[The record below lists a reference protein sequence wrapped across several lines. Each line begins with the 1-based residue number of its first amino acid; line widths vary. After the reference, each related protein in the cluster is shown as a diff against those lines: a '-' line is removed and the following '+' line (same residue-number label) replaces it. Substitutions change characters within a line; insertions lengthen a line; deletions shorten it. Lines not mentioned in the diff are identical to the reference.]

1 MLSVF
6 LISVA
11 VGTSMVLGCCR
22 LKQELW
28 AGGWGGM
35 VGAGG
40 RGAVCL
46 QVRTRACSCGGRGDY
61 THTHTHRSSPP
72 ASTLCLTWAPS
83 VTELIFQLLHFNGR
97 FVLWNWTIGPNLQRV
112 FEQQQLFGPVHH
124 ETVPHAFSRFLFFSF
139 FVLWPC
145 VVCGWYNVRV
155 MEIQLFGLKLDF
167 LRFYLCGHSSS
178 VFLGVTS
185 GVTRADH
192 VPFHFILS
200 CRHGW
205 NGRRDSCPDS
215 SWTFFCAGTF
225 LDNDYQTP
233 MFARCQGTEGT
244 QISLLTSSGCF
255 G

>member
-11 VGTSMVLGCCR
+11 VGTSLVLGCCR

-46 QVRTRACSCGGRGDY
+46 QVRTRACSCGGRGEYLHTLTHTY

-139 FVLWPC
+139 FCPLALRGVWVIQC
-145 VVCGWYNVRV
+145 KGDGDSVVWV
-155 MEIQLFGLKLDF
+155 EAWF
-167 LRFYLCGHSSS
+167 S
-178 VFLGVTS
+178 
-185 GVTRADH
+185 
-192 VPFHFILS
+192 
-200 CRHGW
+200 
-205 NGRRDSCPDS
+205 
-215 SWTFFCAGTF
+215 
-225 LDNDYQTP
+225 
-233 MFARCQGTEGT
+233 
-244 QISLLTSSGCF
+244 
-255 G
+255 